1 MLVLLSLLACVKVP
15 TPSLPSASPGSNVWL
30 RSSFDADAS
39 SYVGR
44 FVPQGTKALDESA
57 AMPLAC
63 SRFITSRFV
72 DGGGVKLSETF
83 QASTEVSARLGVP
96 TVGTAGGT
104 GAGSQS
110 FRVEYTLTGKLIAEV
125 SDPEAF
131 AACCKA
137 QPDQCSDRFIGEFL
151 QGTGT
156 VYNASSRA
164 IAADAKL
171 ASPASGVGG
180 DGALKNTQ
188 DWQKAVEFPNPV
200 FFAFKVTKTPYNLQ
214 ASACPAWVR
223 TPPTTTDGLV
233 IVGTS
238 KESKSEAAARKAA
251 LSDAQRQL
259 AMSTGAMATD
269 AGPDGGAGLQ
279 TKEWC
284 VETRVTDV
292 GDPRW
297 IGHVLVSV
305 PQVTIDSMRRGAAV
319 REAQQEREIAEMRAA
334 ASAAV
339 GGAAHGTGH
348 ATAGIPVAPATR
360 ATPTGA
366 PAAATAVAPTPPVAP
381 GGAMTDADVSAL
393 VGTIGKAAFSSDKLA
408 ALRAGAAG
416 RPLTATQAASL
427 LRAFPFSADQLEA
440 LRALAPGLTDR
451 RDTAPI
457 VAVFT
462 FSTDKD
468 KAAAILR

>member
-1 MLVLLSLLACVKVP
+1 MLILLSLLACVKVP
-15 TPSLPSASPGSNVWL
+15 APSLPSASPGSNVWL
-30 RSSFDADAS
+30 RSSFDTDAS

-104 GAGSQS
+104 GSGSQS

-137 QPDQCSDRFIGEFL
+137 TPDQCSDRFIGEFL

-156 VYNASSRA
+156 VYNAATRN
-164 IAADAKL
+164 IAVDAKV
-171 ASPASGVGG
+171 AAPSSGAGG
-180 DGALKNTQ
+180 EGAFKNAQ

-214 ASACPAWVR
+214 ATSCPAWVR

-259 AMSTGAMATD
+259 SMSTGAMATD

-284 VETRVTDV
+284 VETRVTDS

-297 IGHVLVSV
+297 IGHVLVAV
-305 PQVTIDSMRRGAAV
+305 PQATIDSMRRGAAA
-319 REAQQEREIAEMRAA
+319 REAAEAREMAAMRAGA
-334 ASAAV
+334 AAAV
-339 GGAAHGTGH
+339 GSAARGTGN
-348 ATAGIPVAPATR
+348 ATAG
-360 ATPTGA
+360 
-366 PAAATAVAPTPPVAP
+366 TAVPPPVAATP
-381 GGAMTDADVSAL
+381 IAAAPPAAPTGGAMTDADVSAL
-393 VGTIGKAAFSSDKLA
+393 VATIGKAAFSADKLA

-416 RPLTATQAASL
+416 RALSAPQAAGL
-427 LRAFPFSADQLEA
+427 LRAFPFSSDQLEA
-440 LRALAPGLTDR
+440 LRALAPTITDR
-451 RDTAPI
+451 GNSAPI
-457 VAVFT
+457 LAVFT
-462 FSTDKD
+462 FSVDKE

>member
-1 MLVLLSLLACVKVP
+1 MLVLLSVLACVKVP
-15 TPSLPSASPGSNVWL
+15 APSLPSASPGSNVWL
-30 RSSFDADAS
+30 RSSFDTDAS

-44 FVPQGTKALDESA
+44 FVPQGARALDESA

-96 TVGTAGGT
+96 TLGTAGG
-104 GAGSQS
+104 AGSASQS

-125 SDPEAF
+125 TDPEAF

-137 QPDQCSDRFIGEFL
+137 TPDQCSDRFIGEFL

-156 VYNASSRA
+156 VYNASSRTV
-164 IAADAKL
+164 AADAKV
-171 ASPASGVGG
+171 AAPSSGVGG
-180 DGALKNTQ
+180 DGALKSAQ

-200 FFAFKVTKTPYNLQ
+200 FFAFKVTKTPYTLQ

-284 VETRVTDV
+284 VETRTTDA

-305 PQVTIDSMRRGAAV
+305 PQATIDSMRRGAAV
-319 REAQQEREIAEMRAA
+319 REAQQEREMAEMRAA
-334 ASAAV
+334 TAAAV
-339 GGAAHGTGH
+339 GVPTHGTGN
-348 ATAGIPVAPATR
+348 ATAGVPPHA
-360 ATPTGA
+360 GA
-366 PAAATAVAPTPPVAP
+366 PRPHATEALSAHPAP

-408 ALRAGAAG
+408 ALRSGTAG
-416 RPLTATQAASL
+416 RPLTATQAATL

-440 LRALAPGLTDR
+440 LRTLAPGLTDR
-451 RDTAPI
+451 GNTAPI